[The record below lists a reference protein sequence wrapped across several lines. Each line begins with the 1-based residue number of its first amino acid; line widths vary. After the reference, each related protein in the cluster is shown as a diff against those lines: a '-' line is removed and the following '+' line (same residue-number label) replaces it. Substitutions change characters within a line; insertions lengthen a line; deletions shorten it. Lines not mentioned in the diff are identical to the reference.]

1 MRVHIVCK
9 QFKEDRVLARFA
21 RHLVERLGWTV
32 SKKPDKRADFNYWM
46 AFLEWGRFRSFNT
59 TPTAAY
65 MTHLDDPV
73 GDPEL
78 FRLFTEAASAADLRV
93 CMNRVSGA
101 EVEARF
107 GKTVVFPLPVELEHF
122 VLKSESP
129 TGVPVVGFSGY
140 GYRSGRKGAEL
151 AESVVEAFG
160 NRCRFQA
167 SGRRWPCP
175 TTMYKWRE
183 MPAFF
188 RSLDIYVCTSL
199 IEGGPMTTLEA
210 LASGLPVVIP
220 SAVGIHDEIPVTPG
234 IFRYTRGD
242 AQDLCRTVDEALA
255 SFRTVD
261 REALRAATQ
270 PHSVD
275 AWCEA
280 HRNTFARLI

>member
-1 MRVHIVCK
+1 
-9 QFKEDRVLARFA
+9 
-21 RHLVERLGWTV
+21 
-32 SKKPDKRADFNYWM
+32 
-46 AFLEWGRFRSFNT
+46 
-59 TPTAAY
+59 
-65 MTHLDDPV
+65 
-73 GDPEL
+73 
-78 FRLFTEAASAADLRV
+78 
-93 CMNRVSGA
+93 
-101 EVEARF
+101 
-107 GKTVVFPLPVELEHF
+107 
-122 VLKSESP
+122 
-129 TGVPVVGFSGY
+129 
-140 GYRSGRKGAEL
+140 
-151 AESVVEAFG
+151 
-160 NRCRFQA
+160 
-167 SGRRWPCP
+167 
-175 TTMYKWRE
+175 MYKWRE

-242 AQDLCRTVDEALA
+242 AQDLCRTVDDALA